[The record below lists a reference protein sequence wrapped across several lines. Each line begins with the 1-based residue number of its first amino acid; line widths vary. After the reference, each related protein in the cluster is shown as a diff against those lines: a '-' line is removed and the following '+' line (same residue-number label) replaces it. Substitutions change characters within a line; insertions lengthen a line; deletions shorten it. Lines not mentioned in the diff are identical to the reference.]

1 MRATKQ
7 LVGGMLV
14 LSGLV
19 VVGCPQQPLF
29 TVPVAFELGDSLGGF
44 EVEAS
49 VTTTNR
55 GTGALGETSIEIGSG
70 TLNLSPSAI
79 TVTPADSGSGKG
91 GVNQQAGEPL
101 IVVARIA
108 PLADLA
114 TVCETGEEYGPF
126 SVELDENY
134 VPVSVDPSSVTLT
147 QDTIDLI
154 NIGEFSI
161 CLEVTS
167 PVTGTV
173 TIEQLDFRV
182 GL

>member
-1 MRATKQ
+1 MRISKQ

-19 VVGCPQQPLF
+19 VAGCPQSIL
-29 TVPVAFELGDSLGGF
+29 TVPVAFELGNSLGGF
-44 EVEAS
+44 EVVAG
-49 VTTTNR
+49 VPTQNR
-55 GTGALGETSIEIGSG
+55 GTGGVGDAPITIGSG
-70 TLNLSPSAI
+70 TLTLDPAAI
-79 TVTPADSGSGKG
+79 TITPAEGGPGKS
-91 GVNQQAGEPL
+91 GVNQQTVESL
-101 IVVARIA
+101 IVTAWIA
-108 PLADLA
+108 PVADLA

-126 SVELDENY
+126 TVEVDENY
-134 VPVSVDPSSVTLT
+134 VPQSVDPSSVALT

-154 NIGEFSI
+154 NVGEFSL

-173 TIEQLDFRV
+173 TIERLNFRV